1 MDYFRRVYKLEIGSD
16 DEIRTFDGFPDST
29 ASPAQIE
36 FRIDQTPNAM
46 RSYAEITLYGL
57 SAASRQ
63 AIAQRFQKV
72 RLTAGYV
79 GSYGQIFIGEIENVT
94 MGRTGAESFVRM
106 YCQAGAD
113 KFGAVYINRAF
124 GANTPQLEIILAVAE
139 TFGYPVEVI
148 GDFSQLPRAIR
159 GDTLSGAS
167 QLEMDKLAR
176 SQGFRWFIENDRLV
190 IIKDVAARPGAAFRF
205 SAQNGLI
212 GTPELTVEGVNIN
225 VLLNPV
231 IRPADRF
238 TIEAATGQATFNSI
252 YYQRFSGLGRGLH
265 LVSSLVH
272 EGSYYGDRWQTQLRG
287 VRPAGLLQA

>member
-63 AIAQRFQKV
+63 AITQRFQKV

-79 GSYGQIFIGEIENVT
+79 GSYGQIFIGEIENVS
-94 MGRTGAESFVRM
+94 MGRAGAESFVRM

-113 KFGAVYINRAF
+113 KFGAVYVSRGF
-124 GANTPQLEIILAVAE
+124 GANTPALEIILAVAE
-139 TFGYPVEVI
+139 TFGYPIEVI

-159 GDTLSGAS
+159 GEVLFGAS
-167 QLEMDKLAR
+167 QIEMDKLAR
-176 SQGFRWFIENDRLV
+176 RYGFRWFIENGQV
-190 IIKDVAARPGAAFRF
+190 TIIKHDATRPGAAFQF
-205 SAQNGLI
+205 TAQNGLI
-212 GTPELTVEGVNIN
+212 GSPELAVDGVSID

-231 IRPADRF
+231 IRPADQF
-238 TIEAATGQATFNSI
+238 TVEAVTARASFHSI
-252 YYQRFSGLGRGLH
+252 YYQRFTGLGRGLYR
-265 LVSSLVH
+265 VTSLQH
-272 EGSYYGDRWQTQLRG
+272 EGSFYGDRWQTKLHG
-287 VRPAGLLQA
+287 ARPEGLQ

>member
-29 ASPAQIE
+29 ASPMQIE

-63 AIAQRFQKV
+63 AITQRFQKV

-79 GSYGQIFIGEIENVT
+79 GSYGQIFIGEIENVS
-94 MGRTGAESFVRM
+94 MGRAGAESFVRM

-113 KFGAVYINRAF
+113 KFGAVYVSRGF
-124 GANTPQLEIILAVAE
+124 GANTPALEIILAVAE

-159 GDTLSGAS
+159 GEVLFGAS
-167 QLEMDKLAR
+167 QIEMDKLAR
-176 SQGFRWFIENDRLV
+176 RYGFRWFIENGQV
-190 IIKDVAARPGAAFRF
+190 TIIKHDATRPGAAFQF
-205 SAQNGLI
+205 TAQNGLI
-212 GTPELTVEGVNIN
+212 GSPELAVDGVSID

-231 IRPADRF
+231 IRPADQF
-238 TIEAATGQATFNSI
+238 TVDAVTGRASFHSI
-252 YYQRFSGLGRGLH
+252 YYQRFAGLGRGLYR
-265 LVSSLVH
+265 VASLQH
-272 EGSYYGDRWQTQLRG
+272 EGSFFGDRWQTKLNG
-287 VRPAGLLQA
+287 VRPEGLQ

>member
-16 DEIRTFDGFPDST
+16 DEIRTFDGFPGST
-29 ASPAQIE
+29 ASPMQIE

-94 MGRTGAESFVRM
+94 MGRSGAESFVRM

-113 KFGAVYINRAF
+113 KFGAVYINRPF
-124 GANTPQLEIILAVAE
+124 GANTPALEIILAVAE

-176 SQGFRWFIENDRLV
+176 RYGFRWFIENGQV
-190 IIKDVAARPGAAFRF
+190 TIIKHDATRPGAAFQF
-205 SAQNGLI
+205 TAQNGLI
-212 GTPELTVEGVNIN
+212 GSPELAVDGVSID

-231 IRPADRF
+231 IRPADQF
-238 TIEAATGQATFNSI
+238 TIEAVTGRASFHSI
-252 YYQRFSGLGRGLH
+252 YYQRFTGLGQGLYT
-265 LVSSLVH
+265 VASLQH
-272 EGSYYGDRWQTQLRG
+272 EGSFFGDRWQTKLNG
-287 VRPAGLLQA
+287 VRPEGLQ

>member
-16 DEIRTFDGFPDST
+16 NEIRTFDGFPGSA
-29 ASPAQIE
+29 ASPMQIE

-63 AIAQRFQKV
+63 AITQRFQKV

-113 KFGAVYINRAF
+113 KFGAVYVSRGF
-124 GANTPQLEIILAVAE
+124 GANTPALEIILAVAE
-139 TFGYPVEVI
+139 TFGYPIEVI

-159 GDTLSGAS
+159 GEVLFGAS
-167 QLEMDKLAR
+167 QIEMDKLAR
-176 SQGFRWFIENDRLV
+176 RYGFRWFIENGQV
-190 IIKDVAARPGAAFRF
+190 TIIKVDATRPGAAFQF
-205 SAQNGLI
+205 TAQNGLI
-212 GTPELTVEGVNIN
+212 GSPELAVDGVSID

-231 IRPADRF
+231 IRPADQF
-238 TIEAATGQATFNSI
+238 TIEAVTGRASFHSI
-252 YYQRFSGLGRGLH
+252 YYQRFAGLGQGLYT
-265 LVSSLVH
+265 VASLQH
-272 EGSYYGDRWQTQLRG
+272 EGSFFGDRWQTKLNG
-287 VRPAGLLQA
+287 VRPEGLQ

>member
-16 DEIRTFDGFPDST
+16 NEIRTFDGFPDST

-79 GSYGQIFIGEIENVT
+79 GSYGQIFIGEIENVS
-94 MGRTGAESFVRM
+94 MGRAGAESFVRM

-124 GANTPQLEIILAVAE
+124 GANTPALEIILAVAE
-139 TFGYPVEVI
+139 TFGYPIEVI

-159 GDTLSGAS
+159 GEVLFGAS
-167 QLEMDKLAR
+167 QIEMDKLAR
-176 SQGFRWFIENDRLV
+176 RYGFRWFIENGQV
-190 IIKDVAARPGAAFRF
+190 TIIKVDATRPGAAFQF
-205 SAQNGLI
+205 TAQNGLI
-212 GTPELTVEGVNIN
+212 GSPELAVDGVSID

-231 IRPADRF
+231 IRPADQF
-238 TIEAATGQATFNSI
+238 TIEAVTGRASFHSI
-252 YYQRFSGLGRGLH
+252 YYQRFAGLGRGLYR
-265 LVSSLVH
+265 VASLQH
-272 EGSYYGDRWQTQLRG
+272 EGSFYGDRWQTKLRG
-287 VRPAGLLQA
+287 VRPEGLQ